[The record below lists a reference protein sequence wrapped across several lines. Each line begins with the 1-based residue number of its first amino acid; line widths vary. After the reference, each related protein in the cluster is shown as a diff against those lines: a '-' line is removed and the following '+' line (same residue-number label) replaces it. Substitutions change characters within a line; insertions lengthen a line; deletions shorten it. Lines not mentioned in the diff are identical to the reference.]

1 MDLLERLE
9 SVASD
14 APVLISRNDLIGFIK
29 HIDAY
34 RLEEIERL
42 RKIAEQS
49 EKITRKEAAKILG
62 KSEGTLSNWD
72 KSGVLKCF
80 RIGKTPMYFKHEVEG
95 FKNRKQHETI

>member
-9 SVASD
+9 SLPSGVSVVVSCD
-14 APVLISRNDLIGFIK
+14 DLAK
-29 HIDAY
+29 LYDHITKDQ
-34 RLEEIERL
+34 REEAERL

-49 EKITRKEAAKILG
+49 EKITRKEAAEILG

-80 RIGKTPMYFKHEVEG
+80 RIGKTPMYYRYKVEE
-95 FKNRKQHETI
+95 FKNR